1 MHVSNIQMIGN
12 GKTIVSII
20 LSKKKKKRETENTLV
35 LFKNAAFTGNIR
47 NNVFKYQCE
56 S

>member
-20 LSKKKKKRETENTLV
+20 LLKKKKRDWKHTRPFQKHSFHWE
-35 LFKNAAFTGNIR
+35 
-47 NNVFKYQCE
+47 Y
-56 S
+56 

>member
-20 LSKKKKKRETENTLV
+20 LLKKKRETENTLV
-35 LFKNAAFTGNIR
+35 LFKNTAFTGNIR